1 LFDLDE
7 LLLEIYVDDP
17 HLVIRGVRE
26 ARTRRLAVLLLWW
39 QALGLGMAWSKVDRG
54 SKVQWIGAA
63 LSILDDWRF
72 KIALPERMVTE
83 LAEEC
88 DSLLALTGI
97 PLKRLQKFTGRASWA
112 ASLVPVLKPF
122 VGSCWAALAETSR
135 REACRGIEVRGLRPE
150 EALVALR
157 QVRHGLSWLRVFFLR

>member
-1 LFDLDE
+1 
-7 LLLEIYVDDP
+7 
-17 HLVIRGVRE
+17 
-26 ARTRRLAVLLLWW
+26 
-39 QALGLGMAWSKVDRG
+39 MAWSKVDRG